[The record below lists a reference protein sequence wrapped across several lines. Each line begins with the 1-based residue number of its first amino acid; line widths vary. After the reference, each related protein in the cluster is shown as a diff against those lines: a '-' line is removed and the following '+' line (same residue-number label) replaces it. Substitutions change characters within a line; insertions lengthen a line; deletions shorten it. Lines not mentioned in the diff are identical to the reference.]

1 MGAEFDAL
9 LFFFFSKQF
18 DALLANGISSLCPCP
33 LHKNLIRNKL
43 VFKLKQKL
51 DGTIDCYKARLIA
64 KEFEQLDGL
73 DYNEMF
79 SPVIKLPTIRLLLAL
94 PVIFNWPIR

>member
-9 LFFFFSKQF
+9 L
-18 DALLANGISSLCPCP
+18 ANGTSSLCPCP
-33 LHKNLIRNKL
+33 SHENVIHNKW

-51 DGTIDCYKARLIA
+51 DATIDCYKARLIA
-64 KEFEQLDGL
+64 KEFEQLGGL

-79 SPVIKLPTIRLLLAL
+79 RPVIKLATIRLLLAL
-94 PVIFNWPIR
+94 PVVFNWPIR